1 MRSLRR
7 ALRLYPQ
14 SKRETGGGC
23 GLGRTQTPTQPPGS
37 SSQKIAEPA
46 VRAALAAEAE
56 AQADPAGV
64 RTRTRA
70 PAVGH
75 VASVQGLR
83 SRKWPEA
90 QGGRGSPLAVERRR
104 PGKVSR
110 DGSGGGVADAWGTGC
125 GARHGPREAIPPPW
139 ETGVL
144 SQGGGGAGDPR
155 SLAGPEAEP
164 SPTLTGRTPPPGWPG
179 RAKPA
184 GMVSRAGP
192 LRLDSSP
199 HGRPFDPGPHGSGVV
214 GHRERGC
221 IRYWGWAL
229 AARAGGH

>member
-1 MRSLRR
+1 M
-7 ALRLYPQ
+7 
-14 SKRETGGGC
+14 
-23 GLGRTQTPTQPPGS
+23 
-37 SSQKIAEPA
+37 
-46 VRAALAAEAE
+46 RAALAAEAE

-75 VASVQGLR
+75 VASVRGLR

-110 DGSGGGVADAWGTGC
+110 DGLGGGVADAWGTGY

-155 SLAGPEAEP
+155 SLAEPEAEP
-164 SPTLTGRTPPPGWPG
+164 SPTLAGRTPPPGWPG

-184 GMVSRAGP
+184 GMVPRAGP
-192 LRLDSSP
+192 LRLYAPNAGVTGWIAGWGTKIP
-199 HGRPFDPGPHGSGVV
+199 HATGHGQK
-214 GHRERGC
+214 
-221 IRYWGWAL
+221 
-229 AARAGGH
+229 

>member
-1 MRSLRR
+1 M
-7 ALRLYPQ
+7 
-14 SKRETGGGC
+14 
-23 GLGRTQTPTQPPGS
+23 
-37 SSQKIAEPA
+37 
-46 VRAALAAEAE
+46 RAALAAEAE
-56 AQADPAGV
+56 AQANPAGV

-75 VASVQGLR
+75 VASVRGLR

-110 DGSGGGVADAWGTGC
+110 DGLGGGVADAWGTGC

-164 SPTLTGRTPPPGWPG
+164 SPTLAGRTPPPGWPG

-184 GMVSRAGP
+184 GMVPRAGP

-229 AARAGGH
+229 AARAGGHRCPFPLELDWLLSPVFPSVNAIV